1 MSPEVAVF
9 LMEERGNRIGQI
21 ERAHGM
27 EVDIVDDPGL
37 RRHERRLKVVGTSE
51 DVTERV
57 EV

>member
-1 MSPEVAVF
+1 
-9 LMEERGNRIGQI
+9 MEERGSRIAAI
-21 ERAHGM
+21 ERTNGM